1 MDPQKICF
9 NILGYHWR
17 SLQHGRANMLRHLVQ
32 AHQRSQQHR
41 RGRHRRRFGRQ
52 ISKPSQL
59 DQSLRSAVKL
69 DLGVVVHRGD
79 RTDRYHL
86 QLELAAGSHSVF

>member
-1 MDPQKICF
+1 
-9 NILGYHWR
+9 
-17 SLQHGRANMLRHLVQ
+17 MLRHLVQ
-32 AHQRSQQHR
+32 AHQRSRQHRRGRHR

-52 ISKPSQL
+52 ISKPSQHN
-59 DQSLRSAVKL
+59 QSLRSAVKL
-69 DLGVVVHRGD
+69 DLGIVVHRGH